1 MKRLYKVLLVIILLI
16 YLVSISTI
24 IWPDIITKILSVL
37 DHINLHSSLSEQM
50 LLRYNEL
57 FILGLTSVILIV
69 VIALPRQR
77 KSILLIN
84 SGKGTLSLGN
94 EGINSFIKTQLSGE
108 GLSNIQVN
116 IKNTKHIKRFNVT
129 ADSEYKK
136 SIISDLPRVEKNL
149 TDSLRNLLSGVD
161 KSPIRV
167 NIKVNQ
173 SNKRNNKASRVI

>member
-16 YLVSISTI
+16 YLISISTI
-24 IWPDIITKILSVL
+24 IWPDIITKILSFL

-57 FILGLTSVILIV
+57 FILGLTRVILIV
-69 VIALPRQR
+69 VISLPRQR
-77 KSILLIN
+77 KAILLIN

-94 EGINSFIKTQLSGE
+94 EGISSFIKTQLSGE

>member
-1 MKRLYKVLLVIILLI
+1 M
-16 YLVSISTI
+16 I
-24 IWPDIITKILSVL
+24 IWPDIITKILSFL

-94 EGINSFIKTQLSGE
+94 EGISSFIKTQLSGE

>member
-16 YLVSISTI
+16 YLISISTI
-24 IWPDIITKILSVL
+24 IWPDIITKILSFL

-94 EGINSFIKTQLSGE
+94 EGISSFIKTQLSGE
-108 GLSNIQVN
+108 GLSNIQVD

-149 TDSLRNLLSGVD
+149 TNSLSSLLSGVD

>member
-16 YLVSISTI
+16 YLISISTI
-24 IWPDIITKILSVL
+24 IWPDIITKILLFL

-94 EGINSFIKTQLSGE
+94 EGISSFIKTQLSGE

-149 TDSLRNLLSGVD
+149 TDSLRKLLSGVD

>member
-1 MKRLYKVLLVIILLI
+1 MNILSKLLLVIILLI
-16 YLVSISTI
+16 YLISISTI
-24 IWPDIITKILSVL
+24 IWPDIITKILSFL

-94 EGINSFIKTQLSGE
+94 EGISSFIKTQLSGE

-173 SNKRNNKASRVI
+173 YNKRNNKASRVI

>member
-16 YLVSISTI
+16 YLISISTI
-24 IWPDIITKILSVL
+24 IWPDIITKILSFL
-37 DHINLHSSLSEQM
+37 DHINLHSPLSEQM

-94 EGINSFIKTQLSGE
+94 EGISSFIKTQLSGE

-149 TDSLRNLLSGVD
+149 TDSLINLLSGVD

>member
-16 YLVSISTI
+16 YLISISTI
-24 IWPDIITKILSVL
+24 IWPDIITKILSFL

-57 FILGLTSVILIV
+57 FILVVTSVILNV

-77 KSILLIN
+77 KAILLIN

-94 EGINSFIKTQLSGE
+94 EGISSFIKTQLSGE

>member
-16 YLVSISTI
+16 YLISISTI
-24 IWPDIITKILSVL
+24 IWPDIITKILSFL

-94 EGINSFIKTQLSGE
+94 EGISSFIKTQLSGE

-136 SIISDLPRVEKNL
+136 SIISDLQQIKKNL

>member
-16 YLVSISTI
+16 YLISISTI
-24 IWPDIITKILSVL
+24 IWPDIITKILSFL
-37 DHINLHSSLSEQM
+37 DHINLHSSLSKQM

-69 VIALPRQR
+69 AIALPRQR

-94 EGINSFIKTQLSGE
+94 EGISSFIKTQLSGE

>member
-16 YLVSISTI
+16 YLISISTI
-24 IWPDIITKILSVL
+24 IWPDIITKILSFL

-57 FILGLTSVILIV
+57 FILGLTIVILIV

-94 EGINSFIKTQLSGE
+94 EGISSFIKTQLSGE

>member
-24 IWPDIITKILSVL
+24 IWPDIITKILSFL

-84 SGKGTLSLGN
+84 SGKGSLSLGN
-94 EGINSFIKTQLSGE
+94 EGITSFIKTQLSGE

-136 SIISDLPRVEKNL
+136 SIIADLPRVEKNL

>member
-16 YLVSISTI
+16 YLISISTI
-24 IWPDIITKILSVL
+24 IWPDIITKILSFL

-94 EGINSFIKTQLSGE
+94 EGISSFIKTQLSGE

-116 IKNTKHIKRFNVT
+116 IKNTKPVSYTHLRAHETLMTLVCRLLLEKKKQIVT
-129 ADSEYKK
+129 TDNEV
-136 SIISDLPRVEKNL
+136 LPQESKQR
-149 TDSLRNLLSGVD
+149 LST
-161 KSPIRV
+161 
-167 NIKVNQ
+167 Q
-173 SNKRNNKASRVI
+173 

>member
-24 IWPDIITKILSVL
+24 IWPDIITKILSFL

-57 FILGLTSVILIV
+57 FILGLTSVILII

-94 EGINSFIKTQLSGE
+94 EGISSFIKTQLSGE
-108 GLSNIQVN
+108 GLNNIKVN
-116 IKNTKHIKRFNVT
+116 IKNTKHSKRFNII
-129 ADSEYKK
+129 ADSEYKEA
-136 SIISDLPRVEKNL
+136 IISDLPRVEKNL
-149 TDSLRNLLSGVD
+149 TDSLRILLSGVD

-173 SNKRNNKASRVI
+173 SNKSNNKASRVI

>member
-16 YLVSISTI
+16 YLISISTI
-24 IWPDIITKILSVL
+24 IWPDIITKILLFL
-37 DHINLHSSLSEQM
+37 DHINLHSSLSDQM

-94 EGINSFIKTQLSGE
+94 EGISSFIKTQLSGE

>member
-16 YLVSISTI
+16 YLISISTI
-24 IWPDIITKILSVL
+24 IWPDIITKILSFL

-57 FILGLTSVILIV
+57 FILGLTSVI
-69 VIALPRQR
+69 ALPRQR

-94 EGINSFIKTQLSGE
+94 EGISSFIKTQLSGE

>member
-16 YLVSISTI
+16 YLISISTI
-24 IWPDIITKILSVL
+24 IWPDIITKIISFL

-50 LLRYNEL
+50 LLWYYEL
-57 FILGLTSVILIV
+57 FIIGLSCVILIV
-69 VIALPRQR
+69 VIALPRQK

-94 EGINSFIKTQLSGE
+94 EGISSFIKTQLSGE

>member
-16 YLVSISTI
+16 YLGSISMI
-24 IWPDIITKILSVL
+24 IWPDIITKILSFL

-84 SGKGTLSLGN
+84 SGEGTLSLGN

-116 IKNTKHIKRFNVT
+116 IKNTKYIKRFNVT

-173 SNKRNNKASRVI
+173 AKKRNNKASRVI

>member
-24 IWPDIITKILSVL
+24 IWPDIITKILLFL

-94 EGINSFIKTQLSGE
+94 EGISSFIKTQLSGE

>member
-16 YLVSISTI
+16 YLISISTI
-24 IWPDIITKILSVL
+24 IWPDIITKILSFL

-94 EGINSFIKTQLSGE
+94 EGISSFIKTQLSGE

-167 NIKVNQ
+167 NI
-173 SNKRNNKASRVI
+173 R

>member
-24 IWPDIITKILSVL
+24 IWPDIITKILSFL
-37 DHINLHSSLSEQM
+37 DHINIHSSLSEQM

-57 FILGLTSVILIV
+57 FILGLTSVLLIV

-94 EGINSFIKTQLSGE
+94 EGISSFIKTQLSGE

-173 SNKRNNKASRVI
+173 YNKRNNKASRVI

>member
-16 YLVSISTI
+16 YLISISTI
-24 IWPDIITKILSVL
+24 IWPDIITKILSFL

-69 VIALPRQR
+69 VIALPLQR

-94 EGINSFIKTQLSGE
+94 EGISSFIKTQLSGE

>member
-16 YLVSISTI
+16 YLISISTI
-24 IWPDIITKILSVL
+24 IWPDIITKILSFL

-84 SGKGTLSLGN
+84 SGKGTLSLEN
-94 EGINSFIKTQLSGE
+94 EGISSFIKTQLSGE

>member
-16 YLVSISTI
+16 YLISISTI
-24 IWPDIITKILSVL
+24 IWPDIITKILSFL
-37 DHINLHSSLSEQM
+37 DHINLHSSLSEPM

-84 SGKGTLSLGN
+84 SGKGSLSLGN
-94 EGINSFIKTQLSGE
+94 EGITSFIKTQLSGE
-108 GLSNIQVN
+108 GLSNIQVD

-149 TDSLRNLLSGVD
+149 TDSLRNLLSGVN

>member
-24 IWPDIITKILSVL
+24 IWPDIITKILSFL

-94 EGINSFIKTQLSGE
+94 EGISSFIKTQLSGE

-116 IKNTKHIKRFNVT
+116 INR
-129 ADSEYKK
+129 S
-136 SIISDLPRVEKNL
+136 
-149 TDSLRNLLSGVD
+149 
-161 KSPIRV
+161 
-167 NIKVNQ
+167 
-173 SNKRNNKASRVI
+173 

>member
-16 YLVSISTI
+16 YLISISTI
-24 IWPDIITKILSVL
+24 IWPDIITKILSFL

-84 SGKGTLSLGN
+84 SRKGTLSLGN
-94 EGINSFIKTQLSGE
+94 EGISSFIKTQLSGE

>member
-16 YLVSISTI
+16 YLISISTI
-24 IWPDIITKILSVL
+24 IWPDIITKILLFL

-94 EGINSFIKTQLSGE
+94 EGISSFIKTQLSGE

>member
-16 YLVSISTI
+16 YLISISTI
-24 IWPDIITKILSVL
+24 IWPDIITKILSFL
-37 DHINLHSSLSEQM
+37 DYINLHSSLSEQM

-94 EGINSFIKTQLSGE
+94 EGINNFIKTQLSGE